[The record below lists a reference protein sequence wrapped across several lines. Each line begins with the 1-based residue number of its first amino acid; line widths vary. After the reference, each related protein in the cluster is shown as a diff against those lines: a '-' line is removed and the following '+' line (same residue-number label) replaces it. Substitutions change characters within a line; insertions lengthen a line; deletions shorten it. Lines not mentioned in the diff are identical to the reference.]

1 MARTRG
7 RGERRDDAR
16 ALVAVAVGGALGA
29 TARYA
34 VDVAADR
41 WGIALPWATL
51 AVNVLGCALMGL
63 LVAYVLA
70 HPARHLLWRPFLG
83 VGVLGGF
90 TTFSAFAADAVL
102 LADQGA
108 GATSAAYVVATL
120 AGGLLALWGGTSLGR
135 SLRRRR
141 PVT

>member
-7 RGERRDDAR
+7 RAERRDDAR
-16 ALVAVAVGGALGA
+16 ALAAVAVGGALGA

-34 VDVAADR
+34 VDVATDR

>member
-16 ALVAVAVGGALGA
+16 ALIAVAVGGALGA

-120 AGGLLALWGGTSLGR
+120 AGGLLALWGGTLLGR

>member
-7 RGERRDDAR
+7 RAERRDDAR
-16 ALVAVAVGGALGA
+16 ALAAVAVGGALGA

-34 VDVAADR
+34 VDVATDR

-102 LADQGA
+102 LEDQGA

>member
-7 RGERRDDAR
+7 RAERRDDAR
-16 ALVAVAVGGALGA
+16 ALAAVAVGGALGA

-34 VDVAADR
+34 VDVATDR

-108 GATSAAYVVATL
+108 GATSAAYVVSTL

>member
-7 RGERRDDAR
+7 RAERRDDAR
-16 ALVAVAVGGALGA
+16 ALTAVAVGGALGA

-34 VDVAADR
+34 VDVATDR

-90 TTFSAFAADAVL
+90 TTFSTFAADAVL

>member
-1 MARTRG
+1 
-7 RGERRDDAR
+7 
-16 ALVAVAVGGALGA
+16 
-29 TARYA
+29 
-34 VDVAADR
+34 
-41 WGIALPWATL
+41 
-51 AVNVLGCALMGL
+51 MGL

-90 TTFSAFAADAVL
+90 TTFSAFAADAAL

-108 GATSAAYVVATL
+108 GTTSAAYVVATL

>member
-7 RGERRDDAR
+7 RAERRDDAR
-16 ALVAVAVGGALGA
+16 ALAAVAVGGALGA

-34 VDVAADR
+34 VDVATDR

-51 AVNVLGCALMGL
+51 AVNILGCALMGL

-120 AGGLLALWGGTSLGR
+120 AGGLLALWSGTLLGR